1 MTGELRQAG
10 RRAPGSLVLAVVLVF
25 GAASGRAAPLDE
37 VAQRYA
43 REGGV
48 GGHFEQRLISGD
60 GQVRVYNGRYHY
72 SAEHGLRWEVTT
84 PDRGRLIIDHDGDT
98 QASGELGG
106 LSLLR
111 KRTVGR
117 LIVAMVALDD
127 EVLERYYR
135 IEQSANGETFRISLD
150 ARPKWRKV
158 AGTVTIEGT
167 RLVDSVTMALPD
179 GRTMVL
185 SLTHDE

>member
-1 MTGELRQAG
+1 MTGVRRWTG
-10 RRAPGSLVLAVVLVF
+10 RRAPLVVVLAVALVL
-25 GAASGRAAPLDE
+25 GAESGRAAPLDE

-43 REGGV
+43 RDGGI
-48 GGHFEQRLISGD
+48 GGRFEQRLISSD
-60 GQVRVYNGRYHY
+60 GQTRVYKGRYHY
-72 SAEHGLRWEVTT
+72 SAERGLRWEITA
-84 PDRGRLIIDHDGDT
+84 PGQGQLLIDHDGDT
-98 QASGELGG
+98 RTRGELGG
-106 LSLLR
+106 LSVLQ

-135 IEQSANGETFRISLD
+135 IEQFANGEKFRITLD
-150 ARPKWRKV
+150 ARPRWRKV
-158 AGTVTIEGT
+158 AGTVTIEGM

>member
-1 MTGELRQAG
+1 MTGGLGWSG
-10 RRAPGSLVLAVVLVF
+10 RHAPGAFVLAVVVAF
-25 GAASGRAAPLDE
+25 AAGPGWTAPMDE

-43 REGGV
+43 RDGGV
-48 GGHFEQRLISGD
+48 GGSFEQRLVADD
-60 GQVRVYNGRYHY
+60 GQARVYKGRYHY
-72 SAEHGLRWEVTT
+72 SAERGLRWEVTT
-84 PDRGRLIIDHDGDT
+84 PGQGRLIIDHDGNT
-98 QASGELGG
+98 QARGELGG
-106 LSLLR
+106 LSMLQ

-117 LIVAMVALDD
+117 LIVAMVALDE

-135 IEQSANGETFRISLD
+135 IEQSANGENFRITLD